1 MLHYYFAVSVF
12 LPCFLYA
19 NALPGHRISI
29 VSRHSLQGDP
39 DACTF
44 NSTFLQA
51 EHTLISGKYQYASL
65 FIQGIPIPDPD
76 NYYTSND
83 TNSSNAPILP
93 NPISA
98 IIKPVVANLTDFVD
112 GVIDV
117 LYYSSINIGTPFQTL
132 TVDIDTGSAD
142 LWFPAHCPSCIRD
155 QFVPDESSSYINK
168 KRKFS
173 VVYGSGSVKG
183 VLATETVM
191 LAGVTVQNQTFGA
204 VSRTTD
210 DFNYFPNDG
219 LLGMA
224 FGSIARCKQPTLF
237 ENMMAAGLVEA
248 RMFSVHLT
256 RKREKGSE
264 ASGSL
269 CLGCWDATKAR
280 EKPLYIAVKSETYWT
295 VFMDAVIVGQQR
307 KSFASLKLNAVIDTG
322 TTLIYVSR
330 LVAEQLYMMIPGSS
344 PADDV
349 GQGMYKYPCD
359 SEVNIALVFDG
370 HKFPID
376 RRDFVLGKIDAN
388 SSYCVGGVLSHD
400 GSGLDANLVIVGA
413 VFIKS
418 YYTTFDYGPRSGKA
432 RIGFAK
438 SINQDIIN

>member
-1 MLHYYFAVSVF
+1 MLHYYLVVSVF
-12 LPCFLYA
+12 LSFFLYA

-29 VSRHSLQGDP
+29 VSRDSLQSDP

-51 EHTLISGKYQYASL
+51 ERTLISGKYQYAML
-65 FIQGIPIPDPD
+65 FIQGVPIPDPD

-83 TNSSNAPILP
+83 TSSPESPVLP

-112 GVIDV
+112 GSIDV
-117 LYYSSINIGTPFQTL
+117 LYYGSINIGTPFQTL

-142 LWFPAHCPSCIRD
+142 LWFPVHCPSCIRD
-155 QFVPDESSSYINK
+155 QFVPGESSSYVNK
-168 KRKFS
+168 RRKFS
-173 VVYGSGSVKG
+173 VVYGSGTVKG
-183 VLATETVM
+183 VLATETVT
-191 LAGVTVQNQTFGA
+191 LAGVAVQNQTFGA

-237 ENMMAAGLVEA
+237 ENMMTAGLVEA

-264 ASGSL
+264 L

-295 VFMDAVIVGQQR
+295 VFMDAVIVGKQQ
-307 KSFASLKLNAVIDTG
+307 KSLASLKLNAVIDTG
-322 TTLIYVSR
+322 TTLIYASR
-330 LVAEQLYMMIPGSS
+330 LVTEQLYMMIPGSS

-370 HKFPID
+370 HKFSID
-376 RRDFVLGKIDAN
+376 PRDFVLGKIDVN

-413 VFIKS
+413 LFLKS
-418 YYTTFDYGPRSGKA
+418 YYTMFDYGPRSGKA

-438 SINQDIIN
+438 SINQDIIS

>member
-1 MLHYYFAVSVF
+1 MLHYYLAVSVF
-12 LPCFLYA
+12 LPCFIY
-19 NALPGHRISI
+19 ALPGHRISI
-29 VSRHSLQGDP
+29 VSRRSLQGSDP

-44 NSTFLQA
+44 NSTVLQA
-51 EHTLISGKYQYASL
+51 ELRLISGKYQYASL
-65 FIQGIPIPDPD
+65 FIQGVPIPDPD

-83 TNSSNAPILP
+83 TSSPKSPILP
-93 NPISA
+93 TPISA
-98 IIKPVVANLTDFVD
+98 IIKPVVANLTDFVE
-112 GVIDV
+112 GAIDV
-117 LYYSSINIGTPFQTL
+117 LYYGSIDIGTPFQTL

-142 LWFPAHCPSCIRD
+142 LWVPVHCPSCVRD
-155 QFVPDESSSYINK
+155 QFVPDRSSSYVNER
-168 KRKFS
+168 RKFS

-183 VLATETVM
+183 VLATETVT

-237 ENMMAAGLVEA
+237 ENLMTAGSVKR

-256 RKREKGSE
+256 REQEKGSE
-264 ASGSL
+264 L

-295 VFMDAVIVGQQR
+295 VFMDAVIVGQQQ
-307 KSFASLKLNAVIDTG
+307 KSLASLKLNAVIDTG
-322 TTLIYVSR
+322 TTLIYASR
-330 LVAEQLYMMIPGSS
+330 LVTEQLYMMIPGSS
-344 PADDV
+344 RADDV
-349 GQGMYKYPCD
+349 GQGMYKYPCNA
-359 SEVNIALVFDG
+359 EVNIALVFDG

-376 RRDFVLGKIDAN
+376 RRDFVLGKIDAG

-418 YYTTFDYGPRSGKA
+418 YYTTFDYGSRSGKA

-438 SINQDIIN
+438 SINQDIIS